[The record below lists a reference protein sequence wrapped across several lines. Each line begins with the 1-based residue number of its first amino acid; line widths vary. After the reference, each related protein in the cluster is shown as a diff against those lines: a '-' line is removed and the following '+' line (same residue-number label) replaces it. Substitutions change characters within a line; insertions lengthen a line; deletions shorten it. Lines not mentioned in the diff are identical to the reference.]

1 MVSGIPT
8 YPKNA
13 MDNIEDMINRYWE
26 LFSRY
31 EYDLNFSA
39 NKGSSEFSSQAIT
52 MLSPQMKKGFRMV
65 GVRFKLSCSTT
76 KANPI
81 IKIVMAGVGTP
92 INESVCRVS
101 TLNLA
106 KRMADAMVYNQWE
119 IGKGRECI
127 RG

>member
-1 MVSGIPT
+1 
-8 YPKNA
+8 

-106 KRMADAMVYNQWE
+106 KRMADAMV
-119 IGKGRECI
+119 IISGK
-127 RG
+127 